1 MNDETQSD
9 YVQNYIPVS
18 HPLKGSKI
26 IRKLYVKT
34 IIFLRNKQTKKPLAI
49 DR

>member
-9 YVQNYIPVS
+9 YVQDHIPVS

-26 IRKLYVKT
+26 IRERCVET
-34 IIFLRNKQTKKPLAI
+34 IIFLRNKKKPLAI